1 MGKWLD
7 RWRDSLFRKYTED
20 ELETDVLRYLEGT
33 GCLHLVT
40 RQWFDEAMYRCV
52 GKHGIRP
59 PKFPDIRTPM
69 DAVES
74 DEFMDVLFGYMW
86 SHSRKLFK
94 EMKERPTLESD
105 LGPNDFVNIRRYFT
119 FNTPRKVAQ
128 FPSKAVRTVIGR
140 LFPDHDTFCPPLNF
154 HDMSC
159 GFGMREACALLYSCS
174 YFGTDPNR
182 DLHSGLQEMGA
193 FLKRRFPYAAKGSL
207 DVRCQGSETF
217 IPEWE
222 GMMDIS
228 MSSPPY
234 FSLETYSD
242 DGCASTRN
250 YGDYGRWLEEYAV
263 PTVRNC
269 IRYLKPAGWLCI
281 NVKNTVTRP
290 LYDDFVSVIAA
301 EGMELGEPIDL
312 KMDYERGHCIK
323 SWLDRGVELRTNE
336 IESYHEKII
345 VSRKPI

>member
-7 RWRDSLFRKYTED
+7 RWGSTLFRKYTVD
-20 ELETDVLRYLEGT
+20 ELKTDVLRYLEGK
-33 GCLHLVT
+33 GCLHFVT
-40 RQWFDEAMYRCV
+40 RHWFDEAMHRCV
-52 GKHGIRP
+52 GKHGIRQ
-59 PKFPDIRTPM
+59 KEFPEIRTPM

-74 DEFMDVLFGYMW
+74 DDFMDFLFGYMW

-94 EMKERPTLESD
+94 EMTERPTLDSD
-105 LGPNDFVNIRRYFT
+105 LGPMDFVNIRRFFT
-119 FNTPRKVAQ
+119 FSVPRKVAQ

-140 LFPDHDTFCPPLNF
+140 LFPEHDAFGETLNF

-182 DLHSGLQEMGA
+182 DLHSGYREMGA
-193 FLKRRFPYAAKGSL
+193 FLKKHFPYVAKGEI

-222 GMMDIS
+222 GRMDIS

-234 FSLETYSD
+234 FNIERYSD

-250 YGDYGRWLEEYAV
+250 LKNYPKWISEYAV
-263 PTVRNC
+263 PSIRNC
-269 IRYLKPAGWLCI
+269 IRYLKPNGWLCI
-281 NVKNTVTRP
+281 NIKNDLNRKM
-290 LYDDFVSVIAA
+290 YDDFRDIMKD
-301 EGMELGEPIDL
+301 EGLVLAEPIDL
-312 KMDYERGHCIK
+312 KMDYEKSHLIK
-323 SWLDRGVELRTNE
+323 EYLDKGIEMRFNEL
-336 IESYHEKII
+336 ESYHEKII
-345 VSRKPI
+345 TAQKQG